1 MDSEERADGMEKVS
15 LKRLNSFRIRSVGE
29 VVGDEDVAARIG
41 RDDDDEVEEA
51 SVDCTPDC
59 GLVVALEGAAAA
71 VGG

>member
-15 LKRLNSFRIRSVGE
+15 LKRLNSFRINSVGE

-41 RDDDDEVEEA
+41 RDDDDEA